1 MYTVPIDQKN
11 KEAFLPLMDPFFA
24 EALGDPDV
32 VALGAV
38 EKNDEAADDEA
49 AGALLCRLRE
59 DWADII
65 WLYADPRFRGRGIGR
80 MLLLE
85 LISALL
91 KEPEIRGAFA
101 EYEDTKENISL
112 TRLFSQ
118 SAFSIEDDSKAIYAV
133 TLADVAE
140 SPLWKRD
147 LDDSRVFSLEDAD
160 EAQWKAFQ
168 IELMEND
175 QPVAAALPI
184 DRRDFHPRLS
194 AVYASE
200 GKIRGVVLMRENEGA
215 PELSYAHVL
224 PGNEAALGAMLHKV
238 GRLAMAAFP
247 PSTPIRFTPV
257 NGSGEGIA
265 EKLFPA
271 LEKTPFRRAVLFT
284 SAIARSSEA

>member
-11 KEAFLPLMDPFFA
+11 KDAFLPLLDPFFA

-32 VALGAV
+32 VALGAA
-38 EKNDEAADDEA
+38 DENDEA
-49 AGALLCRLRE
+49 AGALVCRLRE

-80 MLLLE
+80 MLLIE

-91 KEPEIRGAFA
+91 KEPEIRGVFA
-101 EYEDTKENISL
+101 EYEDTKENINL

-118 SAFSIEDDSKAIYAV
+118 SAFNLEDESKAIYAV

-140 SPLWKRD
+140 SPLWKRGM
-147 LDDSRVFSLEDAD
+147 DDSRVVSLEDAD
-160 EAQWKAFQ
+160 ETQWKAFQ

-175 QPVAAALPI
+175 QPVAADLPI
-184 DRRDFHPRLS
+184 DRSAFHPRLS
-194 AVYASE
+194 VVYADE
-200 GKIRGVVLMRENEGA
+200 GKIRGLILMRESEGA

-224 PGNEAALGAMLHKV
+224 PGNESALGAMLHKV
-238 GRLAMAAFP
+238 GRLALDAFP

-257 NGSGEGIA
+257 NEAGDRIA

-284 SAIARSSEA
+284 SAIAHASKE